1 MWFRLCFVL
10 HKKGISQIYRY
21 DTEAVPAVG
30 KAGSFALKGAQYDV
44 FLQTRAGHSAAVTAT
59 PSDTGVAL
67 DFVLPQGPT
76 GPTGSTG
83 VKGDIGAT
91 GPAPTITVEE
101 STPATYRVRFHSSG
115 VT

>member
-1 MWFRLCFVL
+1 MYFCRPGL
-10 HKKGISQIYRY
+10 
-21 DTEAVPAVG
+21 DTAPL
-30 KAGSFALKGAQYDV
+30 SPP
-44 FLQTRAGHSAAVTAT
+44 

-83 VKGDIGAT
+83 ARGDIGAT

-101 STPATYRVRFHSSG
+101 STPPPTASASSSSG
-115 VT
+115 GRNLP